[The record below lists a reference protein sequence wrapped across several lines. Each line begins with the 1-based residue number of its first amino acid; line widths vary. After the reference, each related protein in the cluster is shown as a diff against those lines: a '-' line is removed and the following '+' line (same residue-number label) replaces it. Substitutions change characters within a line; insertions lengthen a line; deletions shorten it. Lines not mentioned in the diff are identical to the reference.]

1 MRISLEEPLKKA
13 GGVLVIDGSM
23 GTALEN
29 LGCDLNNALWTAKA
43 LERQPELVKQV
54 HLEYSRAGA
63 DCGITCSYQAT
74 IPGLKKAGC
83 TDAEAEALIV
93 RSVELFNEVRE
104 NWWQSEGREQGRVYP
119 LCLAGIGPYGAYLA
133 NGA

>member
-1 MRISLEEPLKKA
+1 MRHEA
-13 GGVLVIDGSM
+13 D
-23 GTALEN
+23 
-29 LGCDLNNALWTAKA
+29 DAKTQIQ
-43 LERQPELVKQV
+43 LQN
-54 HLEYSRAGA
+54 
-63 DCGITCSYQAT
+63 I
-74 IPGLKKAGC
+74 

-133 NGA
+133 NDRASAIELDTSGIPGPLRRV

>member
-1 MRISLEEPLKKA
+1 MRHEA
-13 GGVLVIDGSM
+13 D
-23 GTALEN
+23 
-29 LGCDLNNALWTAKA
+29 DAKTQIQ
-43 LERQPELVKQV
+43 LQN
-54 HLEYSRAGA
+54 
-63 DCGITCSYQAT
+63 I
-74 IPGLKKAGC
+74 

-133 NGA
+133 NGAEYRGRYGV